1 MNWGKKL
8 LISYVIFCSLL
19 SLSVYRLVKET
30 KVNLVSRQYRQEE
43 KNYQQV
49 IEARQRAA
57 DISAFR
63 VKKVDPF
70 IVLQVPEEHLN
81 TRVKGEIFFHCVYDE
96 KLDMTIQMEPDDLGQ
111 QIIPQSWIMGK
122 RYRLKLKWTNGKDS
136 FYTEH
141 ELNMNN

>member
-70 IVLQVPEEHLN
+70 IVL
-81 TRVKGEIFFHCVYDE
+81 
-96 KLDMTIQMEPDDLGQ
+96 
-111 QIIPQSWIMGK
+111 
-122 RYRLKLKWTNGKDS
+122 
-136 FYTEH
+136 
-141 ELNMNN
+141 